1 MTDSE
6 SKTTTAASMEQVQEE
21 WNALK
26 SRMGQVEAEK
36 AALAHEVKALRSLLE
51 RVVEHRQ
58 KSHTELVLLLTGLVS
73 KLPINDI
80 GVIVSKLVEHN
91 TNLSQYL
98 SAIAKG
104 ATDVVLPQPTVLKT
118 LEQTKQ
124 DLLAALKPVLEGFI
138 QLDPPFQMEML
149 RSLLTEPELFFTP
162 RLVRA
167 NRCFMKGHVPRER
180 VIREYG
186 EEALLFFNDVTTDP
200 KLNPRPKPDE
210 IALAF
215 KPDFEALF
223 QQHPGAL
230 PQKREELHRLHDG
243 VQRSKAA
250 TEQASSQRNGF
261 HRMTFLL
268 ELLHYYEH
276 QNTEAPDVIFAQRL
290 PAVVEQLVVVSAP
303 DQLEEKLILQAE
315 ALLAHVISPDHRQM
329 IINNLGKGGSP
340 GKTLRFVLQLRAEK
354 VPDLDHVIAEFVR
367 QLIPAPPGKA
377 PRPASLA
384 AVLRLVPADM
394 QRLVVRS
401 LMGSDRL
408 RKDEAEA
415 LGKAIGAELGL
426 KTLVE
431 EIKAQEAVPPEVE
444 RQLAWAR
451 VKDLIARRSDPTAV
465 AAAIRDRLNAKYDAD
480 EMRQSWITLT
490 ETDPISLIKIFCHL
504 PYLANGKTDSIAKLV
519 LETYVTRLTHEKYA
533 ATYKKV
539 VNSLRNMFAA
549 KPDSPTLVN
558 FMALVRWVDP
568 QAANRLSAEIGM
580 PIPAAS
586 G

>member
-1 MTDSE
+1 
-6 SKTTTAASMEQVQEE
+6 
-21 WNALK
+21 
-26 SRMGQVEAEK
+26 
-36 AALAHEVKALRSLLE
+36 
-51 RVVEHRQ
+51 
-58 KSHTELVLLLTGLVS
+58 
-73 KLPINDI
+73 
-80 GVIVSKLVEHN
+80 
-91 TNLSQYL
+91 
-98 SAIAKG
+98 
-104 ATDVVLPQPTVLKT
+104 
-118 LEQTKQ
+118 
-124 DLLAALKPVLEGFI
+124 
-138 QLDPPFQMEML
+138 
-149 RSLLTEPELFFTP
+149 
-162 RLVRA
+162 
-167 NRCFMKGHVPRER
+167 
-180 VIREYG
+180 
-186 EEALLFFNDVTTDP
+186 
-200 KLNPRPKPDE
+200 
-210 IALAF
+210 
-215 KPDFEALF
+215 
-223 QQHPGAL
+223 
-230 PQKREELHRLHDG
+230 
-243 VQRSKAA
+243 
-250 TEQASSQRNGF
+250 
-261 HRMTFLL
+261 
-268 ELLHYYEH
+268 LLHYYEH

-290 PAVVEQLVVVSAP
+290 PAVVEQLVVVGAP

-367 QLIPAPPGKA
+367 QLIPAPPGKP

-384 AVLRLVPADM
+384 TVLRLVPADM

-451 VKDLIARRSDPTAV
+451 VKDLIARRTDPTAV
-465 AAAIRDRLNAKYDAD
+465 ATAIRDRLNAKYDAD

-580 PIPAAS
+580 PIPAAC